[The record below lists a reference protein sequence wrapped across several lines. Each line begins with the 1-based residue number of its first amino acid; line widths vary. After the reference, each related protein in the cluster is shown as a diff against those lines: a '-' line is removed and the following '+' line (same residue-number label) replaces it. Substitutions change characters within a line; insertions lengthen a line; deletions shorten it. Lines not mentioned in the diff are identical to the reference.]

1 MFDIQIVY
9 SAGYLKLLSQLT
21 QVGEYSKEIF
31 DARFDAI
38 SVRSDAYKIVVI
50 EGTCYKQRMNRL
62 KIGGIRDMRRE
73 KRYVHQYG

>member
-50 EGTCYKQRMNRL
+50 EGTCY
-62 KIGGIRDMRRE
+62 
-73 KRYVHQYG
+73 